1 MNMNKVT
8 ADIKIILL
16 SKVGEEEATELLE
29 QIIQKISTIKLV
41 RSAPKRKKD
50 KNSPK
55 NPQNAYMFFCNSNR
69 ASVKKDNPEMDAKN
83 IIKTIAGR
91 WRTLSDEDKK
101 PYAEMAEKDKIRYKG
116 EMSDY
121 AKNSESSSSSDE
133 KSNRSKP
140 KKTLPEKKSIGGA
153 SPRSRS
159 KVSKKSETPVRG
171 SEEEGAD
178 NRPGIPAPKGV
189 VSKAVVPSKSAPKKS
204 SGGKA
209 KAVPSKKEVPSPVP
223 DTNRLELAGKGA
235 GIASRLRLEGTSSPR
250 SLSRSSA
257 PSIAKMPEED
267 ESDEEL
273 SDD

>member
-1 MNMNKVT
+1 MNKVT

-16 SKVGEEEATELLE
+16 SKVDEEEATELLE

-116 EMSDY
+116 EMTDY

-159 KVSKKSETPVRG
+159 KVSKKSETPVQG
-171 SEEEGAD
+171 SEEDEAD
-178 NRPGIPAPKGV
+178 NHPRIPAPKGV
-189 VSKAVVPSKSAPKKS
+189 VSKAIVPSKSAPKKS
-204 SGGKA
+204 SRG
-209 KAVPSKKEVPSPVP
+209 KAVPSKKVVPSPSP

-235 GIASRLRLEGTSSPR
+235 GIALLTRG
-250 SLSRSSA
+250 SA

>member
-1 MNMNKVT
+1 MNKVT

-16 SKVGEEEATELLE
+16 SKVDEEEATELLE

-116 EMSDY
+116 EMTDY

-159 KVSKKSETPVRG
+159 KVSKKSETPVQG

-189 VSKAVVPSKSAPKKS
+189 GSKAVPAPLGRLSEAIVPSKSAPKKS

-223 DTNRLELAGKGA
+223 ATNRLELDGKGA
-235 GIASRLRLEGTSSPR
+235 GIALLTRGSVQ
-250 SLSRSSA
+250 
-257 PSIAKMPEED
+257 SIAKMPEED

>member
-1 MNMNKVT
+1 MNKVT

-116 EMSDY
+116 EMTDY
-121 AKNSESSSSSDE
+121 AKNSESPSSSDE

-140 KKTLPEKKSIGGA
+140 KKTLPEKKSIGGVA
-153 SPRSRS
+153 PRSRS
-159 KVSKKSETPVRG
+159 KVSKNPED
-171 SEEEGAD
+171 EAD
-178 NRPGIPAPKGV
+178 NRPGISVPSG
-189 VSKAVVPSKSAPKKS
+189 SGEEIIPSKSAPKKS
-204 SGGKA
+204 PGGKA
-209 KAVPSKKEVPSPVP
+209 KVVPSKKAVPSKKVVPSP
-223 DTNRLELAGKGA
+223 AS
-235 GIASRLRLEGTSSPR
+235 IA

-257 PSIAKMPEED
+257 PSIASLPNPKGVGIAKMPEED

>member
-1 MNMNKVT
+1 MNKVT

-83 IIKTIAGR
+83 IIKAIAGR

-133 KSNRSKP
+133 KSNRSKS
-140 KKTLPEKKSIGGA
+140 KKTLPEKKSIGVA

-159 KVSKKSETPVRG
+159 KVSKKSDIQG
-171 SEEEGAD
+171 SGEDGAD
-178 NRPGIPAPKGV
+178 NRPGIPVPKGV
-189 VSKAVVPSKSAPKKS
+189 VSKAVVPSKSSPKKS
-204 SGGKA
+204 SRGKA

-235 GIASRLRLEGTSSPR
+235 GIALLTRG
-250 SLSRSSA
+250 SA